1 MSPRLGFVGIGFMG
15 RGMAKNIA
23 NKFPAKYKQFTVYD
37 SNPLNEHVL
46 KMAKE
51 KYDYPFVTA
60 TSAAHLASQSDI
72 VMCSLPSEQI
82 ATDVLFGKD
91 GLIR

>member
-1 MSPRLGFVGIGFMG
+1 MT
-15 RGMAKNIA
+15 KNIA
-23 NKFPAKYKQFTVYD
+23 NKFQRPVNYKQFAVYD
-37 SNPLNEHVL
+37 SNPLNEYVL
-46 KMAKE
+46 KMAKQT
-51 KYDYPFVTA
+51 YAYPFVTA
-60 TSAAHLASQSDI
+60 ASAAHLASQSDI